1 MEGRVCPLSEL
12 LRGEELTDSLALL
25 YVAPVWQHSESG
37 AKLFE
42 LLLPVVERAVGG
54 DHQERTPN
62 AFGL

>member
-12 LRGEELTDSLALL
+12 LRGEELADSLALL
-25 YVAPVWQHSESG
+25 DVPPVWQHSEGG

-54 DHQERTPN
+54 DHQERAPD
-62 AFGL
+62 AFCL